1 VTHEGNHLIE
11 LLPRKP
17 QRSLL
22 AVCEAVDLTIEQ
34 VLCEAGD
41 ETRYAYFPTSAFV
54 SLISEVDGKSCLE
67 VGMVGREGI
76 LGVHLA
82 LGVATTPLRALVQ
95 GAGSAWRVEVGDLRR
110 EVATHVAL
118 RRTVDRYVYVLM
130 SQFAVAAAC
139 VRFHLIDARLA
150 RWLLMT
156 QDRADSSSF
165 QVTHEFLAYMLGVR
179 RVGVTTAAGALQRR
193 GLITY
198 HRGQLEV
205 LDRTGLEG
213 AACSC
218 YASDRRAYRRQ
229 LP

>member
-1 VTHEGNHLIE
+1 MSQESNHLIE

-17 QRSLL
+17 RRSLL

-41 ETRYAYFPTSAFV
+41 ENRYAYFPTSAFV
-54 SLISEVDGKSCLE
+54 SLISEVDDKSSLE
-67 VGMVGREGI
+67 VGLVGREGV

-82 LGVATTPLRALVQ
+82 LGVSTAPVRALVQ
-95 GAGSAWRVEVGDLRR
+95 GSGSAWRVEVGDFRR
-110 EVATHVAL
+110 EVANHVAL

-130 SQFAVAAAC
+130 AQFAVAAAC
-139 VRFHLIDARLA
+139 VRFHLINARLA

-156 QDRADSSSF
+156 QDRAGSDSF
-165 QVTHEFLAYMLGVR
+165 EVTHEFLAYMLGVR

-193 GLITY
+193 GLIAY
-198 HRGQLEV
+198 HRGHVEV
-205 LDRTGLEG
+205 LDRAGLER

-218 YASDRRAYRRQ
+218 YASDRRAYRRL

>member
-1 VTHEGNHLIE
+1 LIE

-34 VLCEAGD
+34 VLCQAGD

-67 VGMVGREGI
+67 VGIVGREGI

-82 LGVATTPLRALVQ
+82 LGVATTPQRALVQ
-95 GAGSAWRVEVGDLRR
+95 GSGSAWRVEVGDFRR
-110 EVATHVAL
+110 EVAAHVAL
-118 RRTVDRYVYVLM
+118 RRTLNRYVYVLM
-130 SQFAVAAAC
+130 AQFAVAAAC
-139 VRFHLIDARLA
+139 VRFHVIDARLA

-198 HRGQLEV
+198 HRGRLEV
-205 LDRTGLEG
+205 LDRAGLER

-218 YASDRRAYRRQ
+218 YASDRRAYRRL